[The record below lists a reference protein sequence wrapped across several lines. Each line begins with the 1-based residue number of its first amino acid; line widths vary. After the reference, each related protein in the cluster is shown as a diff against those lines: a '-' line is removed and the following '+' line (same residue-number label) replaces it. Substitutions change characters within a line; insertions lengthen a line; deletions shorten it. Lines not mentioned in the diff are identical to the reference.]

1 MEQVSSEDIKAL
13 FEQSDNDDVTDVDK
27 KVEEKVV
34 IKIVNEFLG
43 AYRIGWRQ
51 MSALQIP
58 TNVCV
63 AGGIDID
70 AESRDSA
77 LGSR

>member
-34 IKIVNEFLG
+34 IKIVNLGGDLGYNVSLSEDISPAELIFLIK
-43 AYRIGWRQ
+43 YLKNQ
-51 MSALQIP
+51 ALQDLIKK
-58 TNVCV
+58 
-63 AGGIDID
+63 
-70 AESRDSA
+70 E
-77 LGSR
+77 LG